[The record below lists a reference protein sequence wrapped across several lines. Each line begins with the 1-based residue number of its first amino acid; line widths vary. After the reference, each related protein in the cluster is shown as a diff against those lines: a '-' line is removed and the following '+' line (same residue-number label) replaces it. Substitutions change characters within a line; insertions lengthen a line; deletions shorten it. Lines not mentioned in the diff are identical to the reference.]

1 MLNWK
6 ETESGHLPN
15 CAIDILAK
23 FRPRRKTM
31 FFLSALSLLIS
42 WSARAEE
49 NLLLPPSRVP
59 TLEHPAA
66 YEPDGDTITVELS
79 QYAGY
84 AGLVLANG
92 GLEPTENSFF
102 FKNYHFKVKFTL
114 SEEES
119 WPALNSGKMAASA
132 TTVDVLAAY
141 GKQFN
146 VIVPALISFSRGADG
161 IVLQSDVKD
170 IRDLAGKTVV
180 VSKFTES
187 DFFMRYLADKN
198 GLLINMRQDLRD
210 PPDPNKL
217 NLVFAARVDDTT
229 KVFEASLRRGKNE
242 LAGCVGWAP
251 MTTDLVQK
259 SKGRAYI
266 ETTNRNQLII
276 ADILV
281 VNRGFA
287 EKHPEMVKGLV
298 HGLLEGNRLVDE
310 VKKGKSGGAALDLLA
325 KAFTTDPKDAYD
337 RDSMRGE
344 LGKVDL
350 SNYPLNSAFF
360 EDKMPLGGSFD
371 GIYQEAVR
379 CYGKEL
385 IDTEVDPSIF
395 VDQKYLKEIGKIPE
409 FAHQVSSI
417 GAIPGPI
424 PNKLASVVRKNV
436 RFVFD
441 RNQYDQIDPNAGDNR
456 SNLEFIGKFVRV
468 SPGSLLKLI
477 GHIDDTNAKA
487 QGKDWAKKYSPLAVN
502 ESLKRAATIKKILV
516 ENYALDPSQIETDGK
531 GWNEPLGSD
540 PEQNRRV
547 EVQIFSL
554 E

>member
-1 MLNWK
+1 MLSWRVMMLNSK
-6 ETESGHLPN
+6 ETKTDRTTSRSGWAGTFTLF
-15 CAIDILAK
+15 ALLLLAAWHV
-23 FRPRRKTM
+23 M
-31 FFLSALSLLIS
+31 SAESLLV
-42 WSARAEE
+42 A
-49 NLLLPPSRVP
+49 PSQVP
-59 TLEHPAA
+59 RLTNPAT
-66 YEPDGDTITVELS
+66 YHPDGDTITVEIS

-92 GLEPTENSFF
+92 GLDATENSFF
-102 FKNYHFKVKFTL
+102 YKNYHFKVKFTL

-146 VIVPALISFSRGADG
+146 VIVPALISFSRGSDG
-161 IVLQSDVKD
+161 VVLQSDIKE
-170 IRDLAGKTVV
+170 IRDLVGKTVV

-198 GLLINMRQDLRD
+198 GIDINMRKDLRD
-210 PPDPNKL
+210 PPAPDKL

-229 KVFEASLRRGKNE
+229 NVFEASLRRGRSE
-242 LAGCVGWAP
+242 LAGCVGWTP
-251 MTTDLVQK
+251 MTTNLVQK
-259 SKGRAYI
+259 SKGKAYI
-266 ETTNRNQLII
+266 KTTNRNQLIV

-287 EKHPEMVKGLV
+287 QEHPEMVKALV

-310 VKKGKSGGAALDLLA
+310 VKRDSARGAELDLLA

-337 RDSMRGE
+337 RDSMREE

-350 SNYPLNSAFF
+350 SNYPLNKAFF
-360 EDKMPLGGSFD
+360 DDKMPLGGSYD

-379 CYGKEL
+379 CYGKAL
-385 IDTEVDPSIF
+385 IDADTAASGF
-395 VDQKYLKEIGKIPE
+395 VDTKYLDEISQIPP
-409 FAHQVSSI
+409 FPSQKFSI
-417 GAIPGPI
+417 APIPGPI
-424 PNKLASVVRKNV
+424 PNNRAGVVRQNI
-436 RFVFD
+436 RFVFG
-441 RNQYDQIDPNAGDNR
+441 RNEYKQIDPNSGENR
-456 SNLEFIGKFVRV
+456 SNLEFISNFVRV
-468 SPGSLLKLI
+468 SPGSLLKLT
-477 GHIDDTNAKA
+477 GHVDDSNAKT
-487 QGKDWAKKYSPLAVN
+487 QGKEWTKKYAPLAID
-502 ESLKRAATIKKILV
+502 ESLKRADTIKKVLV
-516 ENYALDPSQIETDGK
+516 ENYNLDPTQIETDGK
-531 GWNEPLGSD
+531 GWNESLGSD